1 MHMILHGAGSR
12 RSQSSL
18 ASAIGRRVDEDHM
31 VQGVYDRIKAR
42 LLARAIAPGQLL
54 QIGVLAEELGV
65 SSTPVREALMRLAA
79 ERLIVLVPKK
89 GFFTKIPAEEE
100 LRGLYCVTESILESA
115 LRFDARAAVQEVG
128 VAEASPPADTGRDL
142 CSQLVRRTA
151 ELFVRVAA
159 RPGIGEYVDIVRNA
173 NDRLHQARLIE
184 CDVIGRGEE
193 ELMELEALYASGRL
207 GELAAALRSYHAVRL
222 QWLPSICKELLFRPF
237 ASVQR

>member
-1 MHMILHGAGSR
+1 
-12 RSQSSL
+12 
-18 ASAIGRRVDEDHM
+18 M
-31 VQGVYDRIKAR
+31 VEGVYDRIKAR

-100 LRGLYCVTESILESA
+100 LRGLYCVTLSILESA
-115 LRFDARAAVQEVG
+115 LRAGAIADAPGVLAAN
-128 VAEASPPADTGRDL
+128 AAPSPDPGRDAG
-142 CSQLVRRTA
+142 SHLVWRTA
-151 ELFVRVAA
+151 ELFVRIVA

-184 CDVIGRGEE
+184 CDLIENVKEDLVR
-193 ELMELEALYASGRL
+193 LEFLYASARL
-207 GELAAALRSYHAVRL
+207 EELAAALRAYHAVRL